1 MTNSAGQYDSDVT
14 KKWAK
19 MTDNVNGTDN
29 TAKERSFADRLE
41 AIYEWRPFDHANYLQ
56 NLLGQIIYAIYSPS
70 LKEATLV
77 KCELDG
83 LRCLATGRIIGID
96 EGYTFIK
103 NFRDNLRPYPDETVH
118 HNPKP
123 VIVVMMRAR
132 SGAILTRRAEPRTRG
147 QLAFTAGFQENKDL
161 TWQNACCREV
171 FEETGLVISPQYLKE
186 YKTHTVANGSIN
198 LMFAF
203 YTRLVDEP
211 SYREP
216 DDEVLEVV
224 TTSEPIELAFETH
237 TDALRAFLSLD
248 VSSFKPDDT
257 VQP

>member
-1 MTNSAGQYDSDVT
+1 
-14 KKWAK
+14 
-19 MTDNVNGTDN
+19 MTDHVNGTD
-29 TAKERSFADRLE
+29 TVATDRPFEERLQ
-41 AIYEWRPFDHANYLQ
+41 AIYEWRPFDHAKDLSD
-56 NLLGQIIYAIYSPS
+56 LLGQIIYAIYSPS
-70 LKEATLV
+70 LKEVRLV
-77 KCELDG
+77 KREIDG
-83 LRCLATGRIIGID
+83 LHCVATDHIVGVD

-103 NFRDNLRPYPDETVH
+103 NFNFRDSLRPYPGEIVY

-123 VIVVMMRAR
+123 VIVIMMRAR
-132 SGAILTRRAEPRTRG
+132 SGAVLTRRAESRTRG
-147 QLAFTAGFQENKDL
+147 QLAFTAGFQEVKDL
-161 TWQNACCREV
+161 TWQNAACREV
-171 FEETGLVISPQYLKE
+171 FEETGLMISPQYLKE

-211 SYREP
+211 PKRDP

-248 VSSFKPDDT
+248 VSTFKADDT
-257 VQP
+257 VSLTD